1 MNSKLRLQPSDS
13 VLLVRGMSSNK
24 KVLIDFN
31 SHLPREIASLSKIFL
46 ALETIERLERK
57 DIPNKSFIISKDDVA
72 GYGTDVLSDLLSKQN
87 QIRLDTLTLVGLMI
101 KYSCNSS
108 AAILANKILYPRS
121 GLEKRAVDYW
131 KLKNVSLVSKE
142 GKLSNKF
149 SLRHIFKMY
158 QEIFKKRGRGWDFLR
173 EKMKTS
179 RNIYYLFDQLNI
191 NVVAS
196 KSGTVFKNGYYWISD
211 TGIVEIKGHNY
222 YLGAIVKR
230 KRISTAVKSIRTI
243 GRNIKTELLT
253 KN

>member
-1 MNSKLRLQPSDS
+1 
-13 VLLVRGMSSNK
+13 MSSNK

-57 DIPNKSFIISKDDVA
+57 DIPNKSFIISKDDIA
-72 GYGTDVLSDLLSKQN
+72 GYGTDVLSDLLSRQN

-121 GLEKRAVDYW
+121 SLEKRAVDYW
-131 KLKNVSLVSKE
+131 KLKNVSLVSKG
-142 GKLSNKF
+142 GKLNNKF

-158 QEIFKKRGRGWDFLR
+158 QEIFKKRGKGWDFLR

-196 KSGTVFKNGYYWISD
+196 KSGTVFKNGYYWVSD
-211 TGIVEIKGHNY
+211 TGIVEIKGQNY